1 VTDCYLD
8 CAQSPAEV
16 YEDFLVR
23 WQFRPWT
30 AVLLAEAAI
39 RPGERILDLAT
50 GTGIVARE
58 AAAFVGERGRVVA
71 LDINPAMMAVGQ
83 SLPEPAGAS
92 IEWLEGDAAALPLP
106 DAAFDVVLCQQG
118 LQYFANRP
126 AAAAEVRRVLTSG
139 GRALLAVWRA
149 LAHNPVQE
157 ALNAAG
163 QCRVGVAP
171 LATAF
176 GLGDA
181 GELGRLF
188 ESAGFTDARV
198 TERELVVVFPSRA
211 DFTRRMV
218 ESVAHVVPELAGLDS
233 LQRAELASAIDED
246 VRATL
251 QSHAWGGGLASPM
264 AAHLIQARTGSRLRR
279 PGSIRSHCLATTHV
293 SSRQLCSGTKP
304 RSSRARVLLHAEAVP
319 GSGARIS
326 VVGRSARRSSSVG
339 SLRRVSFAVMLKAA
353 KPVTLAS
360 NPRRKAR
367 AASRTST

>member
-1 VTDCYLD
+1 VIPGERKLVTDCYLD
-8 CAQSPAEV
+8 GAQSPAEV

-30 AVLLAEAAI
+30 AVLLAEAGI

-58 AAAFVGERGRVVA
+58 AAPFVGERGRVVA

-92 IEWLEGDAAALPLP
+92 IEWLEADAAALPLP

-118 LQYFANRP
+118 LQYFADRP
-126 AAAAEVRRVLTSG
+126 AAAAEVRRVLITG
-139 GRALLAVWRA
+139 GRALLVVWRS

-181 GELGRLF
+181 GEARGVF
-188 ESAGFTDARV
+188 ESAGFAEV
-198 TERELVVVFPSRA
+198 TVTGRQLVVVFPSRA
-211 DFTRRMV
+211 ELARRII

-233 LQRAELASAIDED
+233 VQRAELARAIDD
-246 VRATL
+246 DARGIL
-251 QSHAWGGGLASPM
+251 QAHAWGGGIACPM
-264 AAHLIQARTGSRLRR
+264 AAHLIQARAG
-279 PGSIRSHCLATTHV
+279 
-293 SSRQLCSGTKP
+293 
-304 RSSRARVLLHAEAVP
+304 
-319 GSGARIS
+319 
-326 VVGRSARRSSSVG
+326 
-339 SLRRVSFAVMLKAA
+339 
-353 KPVTLAS
+353 
-360 NPRRKAR
+360 
-367 AASRTST
+367 

>member
-8 CAQSPAEV
+8 GAQSPAEV

-30 AVLLAEAAI
+30 AVLLAEAGI

-58 AAAFVGERGRVVA
+58 AAPFVGERGRVVA

-92 IEWLEGDAAALPLP
+92 IEWLEGNAAALPLP

-118 LQYFANRP
+118 LQYFADRP

-139 GRALLAVWRA
+139 GRALLVVWRA

-157 ALNAAG
+157 ALNAAS
-163 QCRVGVAP
+163 QYRVGVAP

-176 GLGDA
+176 GLCDA

-188 ESAGFTDARV
+188 ESAGFTDMMV
-198 TERELVVVFPSRA
+198 TDRELVVVFPSRA

-218 ESVAHVVPELAGLDS
+218 ESVAYVVPELAGLDS
-233 LQRAELASAIDED
+233 LQRAELVRAIDED

-251 QSHAWGGGLASPM
+251 QSYAWGGGLASPM
-264 AAHLIQARTGSRLRR
+264 AAHFIQARTG
-279 PGSIRSHCLATTHV
+279 
-293 SSRQLCSGTKP
+293 
-304 RSSRARVLLHAEAVP
+304 
-319 GSGARIS
+319 
-326 VVGRSARRSSSVG
+326 
-339 SLRRVSFAVMLKAA
+339 
-353 KPVTLAS
+353 
-360 NPRRKAR
+360 
-367 AASRTST
+367 